1 MFATAAVGLG
11 IAGAVVFAAITG
23 INEWSQLVILGG
35 IALVT
40 IGTMIAF
47 DPPRRER

>member
-1 MFATAAVGLG
+1 MIATAAIGLG
-11 IAGAVVFAAITG
+11 ALSAVAFAAITG

-47 DPPRRER
+47 DPLRRER

>member
-1 MFATAAVGLG
+1 MIAMATIALG
-11 IAGAVVFAAITG
+11 TVSTVAFAAITG

-47 DPPRRER
+47 DPLRKER

>member
-1 MFATAAVGLG
+1 MFAIAATGLG
-11 IAGAVVFAAITG
+11 TASAVAFAAITG
-23 INEWSQLVILGG
+23 ISEWSQLVILGG

>member
-1 MFATAAVGLG
+1 MIAMAVIALGTASTVA
-11 IAGAVVFAAITG
+11 FAAITG
-23 INEWSQLVILGG
+23 IDEWSQLVILGG

-47 DPPRRER
+47 DPLRRER